1 MAGQNLFVLPKN
13 KKMSG
18 YFFFLFRALNSK
30 QLNNNK
36 YLFFTLVGS
45 SAVRRQVYGTLK
57 EANWFVID
65 PRSLSEGKEQLHL
78 FKQHY

>member
-1 MAGQNLFVLPKN
+1 M
-13 KKMSG
+13 
-18 YFFFLFRALNSK
+18 
-30 QLNNNK
+30 
-36 YLFFTLVGS
+36 FFTLVGS

-65 PRSLSEGKEQLHL
+65 PRSLSEGKEQLYS